1 MVFILCGDDMAQITK
16 THSSTKAKTE
26 KDRLLRVLRE
36 NRVKFVSRY
45 HIKSLGLFGSYIRN
59 EQKAGSD
66 LDVLVE
72 FEEPPSLFE
81 FVRLQNELHDLI
93 GIKVDLV
100 MKDTLKPAIGK
111 RILREVVVI

>member
-1 MVFILCGDDMAQITK
+1 MAQITK
-16 THSSTKAKTE
+16 ENPSAKAETQKV
-26 KDRLLRVLRE
+26 RFLRVLRE
-36 NRVKFVSRY
+36 HRTSLVTRY

-59 EQKAGSD
+59 EQKAESD

-100 MKDTLKPAIGK
+100 MKETLKPAIGK
-111 RILREVVVI
+111 RILGEVVSV

>member
-1 MVFILCGDDMAQITK
+1 MAQITK
-16 THSSTKAKTE
+16 AQSSSKAKTQ
-26 KDRLLRVLRE
+26 KDGLLRILRE
-36 NRVKFVSRY
+36 NRAKFISRY

-59 EQKAGSD
+59 EQNAGSD

-72 FEEPPSLFE
+72 FEEQPSLFE

-100 MKDTLKPAIGK
+100 MRDTLKPAIGK
-111 RILREVVVI
+111 RILSEVVSV

>member
-1 MVFILCGDDMAQITK
+1 MTPIK
-16 THSSTKAKTE
+16 TTTLANMETQ

-36 NRVKFVSRY
+36 NRKKFISRY

-72 FEEPPSLFE
+72 FEELPSLFE